1 MVTDPGF
8 FTPRWD
14 VAADELD
21 APRTALAA
29 AATAALA
36 AQHDRHAKAA
46 DALRLLRE
54 ACFAVPPKAL
64 VGLTFPI
71 GSDAMIESLAEPCRN
86 WLPFAESLGVAD
98 VRLLLVG
105 LATPACRD
113 VLDRFS

>member
-1 MVTDPGF
+1 MAMDPDF

-14 VAADELD
+14 VAADERD
-21 APRTALAA
+21 ALQAALVAA
-29 AATAALA
+29 AVAALA
-36 AQHDRHAKAA
+36 SRDRHAKAA
-46 DALRLLRE
+46 NALRLLRE
-54 ACFAVPPKAL
+54 ACFVVPAKAL

-71 GSDAMIESLAEPCRN
+71 GPDALIESLAEPCRN

-113 VLDRFS
+113 ILDRFG